1 MMNAYQNRRLNELID
16 KLIEHNITKPEYMEY
31 KYLWELLR
39 VESMNINAV
48 GRTSDSHQNITA

>member
-16 KLIEHNITKPEYMEY
+16 KLIEHRITKPEYMEY

-39 VESMNINAV
+39 VESMNISAV
-48 GRTSDSHQNITA
+48 GRTRDSHQNITA